1 MAIFQIFQ
9 TNYYYLNS
17 LNALIN
23 PALAAPVL
31 LSAAKMGLG
40 TAVITPGLTTTIAD
54 LAEATFTGYA
64 ESATIVWGTPIND
77 VDTTPTSI
85 SPSHLFRASGTAVTN
100 TINNLFV
107 TDGVAS
113 PSQGILGSARIT
125 PGVPIF
131 NIGDGFAAVVDWN
144 YGITPAN
151 SSVSIIS

>member
-1 MAIFQIFQ
+1 MNFQLFL

-17 LNALIN
+17 LTALIN
-23 PALAAPVL
+23 PSLAAPVL
-31 LSAAKMGLG
+31 LAAAKMGLG
-40 TAVITPGLTTTIAD
+40 TASITPGLVTTEAD
-54 LAEATFTGYA
+54 LVECTFTGYA
-64 ESATIVWGTPIND
+64 QSATIVWGSPIND

-85 SPSHLFRASGTAVTN
+85 SPSHLFRATGTAITN
-100 TINNLFV
+100 TVNNLFV

-113 PSQGILGSARIT
+113 PGSGILGSARIT

-144 YGITPAN
+144 YGVMPAN